1 VKGWDNMKK
10 LIAML
15 AASMMLLTACN
26 ALTPKQE
33 DEPDGVI
40 NNHNNAVE
48 NGKNS
53 LNRALNGT
61 NNNGTNPYALDENTK
76 IKYNDKVIMLNQ
88 LSSEIDKQLESE
100 NVGVNFKVI
109 VEAEDDNTQ

>member
-1 VKGWDNMKK
+1 MKK
-10 LIAML
+10 LLAML

-26 ALTPKQE
+26 ALNPKQE

-40 NNHNNAVE
+40 NNNAVN

-76 IKYNDKVIMLNQ
+76 VKYNGKVIMLNQ
-88 LSSEIDKQLESE
+88 LSNEIDNELESE